1 MTCFSSLARTEWEE
15 LLVARSRIEVRE
27 QELIDHQ
34 EWEWED
40 KISSS
45 IPCWSVY
52 ELHAGRGIP
61 KEP

>member
-15 LLVARSRIEVRE
+15 LPMARSRIEVRE

-34 EWEWED
+34 EWARED
-40 KISSS
+40 KTSPS
-45 IPCWSVY
+45 IPCWRVC
-52 ELHAGRGIP
+52 ELHAGPGIP